1 MAFWQLTS
9 GLLALSAVAVASGAD
24 QQERLSHY
32 EEACPD
38 YAHYAAYPQ

>member
-9 GLLALSAVAVASGAD
+9 TLLALSSAVVASGAY